1 MVSLLDKALNSQ
13 DNSTEL
19 QFMEKFY
26 GDDIDIKMLTAKME
40 ILKVLLKD
48 GNFLCFDDIIVKI
61 KELLTPELVS
71 NSY

>member
-1 MVSLLDKALNSQ
+1 
-13 DNSTEL
+13 
-19 QFMEKFY
+19 MEKFY

>member
-26 GDDIDIKMLTAKME
+26 GDDVDIKMLTAKME
-40 ILKVLLKD
+40 ILKELLKD

>member
-19 QFMEKFY
+19 QFTEKFY

-71 NSY
+71 KSY